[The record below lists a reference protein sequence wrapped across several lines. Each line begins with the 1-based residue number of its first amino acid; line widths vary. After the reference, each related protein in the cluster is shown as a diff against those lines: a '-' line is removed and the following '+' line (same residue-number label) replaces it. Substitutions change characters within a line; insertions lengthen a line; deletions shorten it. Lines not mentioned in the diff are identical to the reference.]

1 MTFCHVTLRNFM
13 THQLTLCFFFLCRVI
28 PVCPTVP
35 LQPPS
40 KAAECTPTT
49 QPFLPSALTPPS
61 SAALHAEV
69 ALQQT
74 FSSSRPSD
82 RPPQATGPSP
92 VSAPSI
98 SHTQPQ
104 PQPLPQ
110 HLPSDKGPQVLQ
122 GSSQTWDETPQQL
135 LLRNSVSAMLPGS
148 LWSRLSW
155 GNLQL
160 LIQMYFS
167 PML

>member
-1 MTFCHVTLRNFM
+1 MSLSETL
-13 THQLTLCFFFLCRVI
+13 TLQLTLYFFFLYHVTSVF
-28 PVCPTVP
+28 PAVP

-49 QPFLPSALTPPS
+49 QPFLPSALTPPL

-69 ALQQT
+69 ALQPT
-74 FSSSRPSD
+74 FSSSHPSY
-82 RPPQATGPSP
+82 RSPRATGPLP

-104 PQPLPQ
+104 PQPLPH
-110 HLPSDKGPQVLQ
+110 HLPSDKGPRVLQ
-122 GSSQTWDETPQQL
+122 GSSQTLDETPQQL
-135 LLRNSVSAMLPGS
+135 QLRNSVSSILPGS
-148 LWSRLSW
+148 LWSRSSW